1 MNNPIPIF
9 PLNLV
14 LFPNSDLP
22 LHIFEDR
29 YKQMVEYCTQN
40 NEPIGISLIKDGNE
54 VGDYAT
60 PYEIGTLGYIT
71 SASNNTDGTL
81 EINIKGKHKFKISE
95 LVYNR
100 PYLSAEVEEL
110 SNQIEAPETSL
121 LNQVQNAIR
130 DLNKIIDESY
140 GGWAQSY
147 FTETD
152 PQSLIYQGIDLV
164 LQNLSVPNSV
174 KQNLLESESFE
185 KQSRFLI
192 PILSESIKLFEAE
205 TAKNNPYMGFSKN

>member
-1 MNNPIPIF
+1 M
-9 PLNLV
+9 
-14 LFPNSDLP
+14 
-22 LHIFEDR
+22 
-29 YKQMVEYCTQN
+29 
-40 NEPIGISLIKDGNE
+40 
-54 VGDYAT
+54 
-60 PYEIGTLGYIT
+60 
-71 SASNNTDGTL
+71 
-81 EINIKGKHKFKISE
+81 
-95 LVYNR
+95 
-100 PYLSAEVEEL
+100 EEL

-121 LNQVQNAIR
+121 LNQVQNTIR

-152 PQSLIYQGIDLV
+152 PQSLIYQGIDLG